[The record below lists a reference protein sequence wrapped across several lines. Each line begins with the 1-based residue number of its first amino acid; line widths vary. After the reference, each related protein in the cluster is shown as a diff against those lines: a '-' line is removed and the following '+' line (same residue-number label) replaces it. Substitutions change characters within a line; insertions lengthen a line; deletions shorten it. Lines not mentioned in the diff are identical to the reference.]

1 MDNMTIPGI
10 IFFLTL
16 MTGVPVY
23 FVLGLTSLAY
33 FCAVDVPAWTVL
45 QRVFLGLNSFTVLAV
60 PMFLLAGSLM
70 DSGGTLRRLMNF
82 AQSLVGH
89 FKGGLAHVNVVV
101 SMFFAGITGNATADV
116 AALGPLEIAM
126 MTDQGYETDFSAT
139 VTVASA
145 SVGPIIP
152 PSMPMVMYGMVANV
166 SIGTLFMAG
175 MIPGILMGLSLMVL
189 IVLLASRERYPQ
201 SGGFQFSVMMKH
213 FVRALGPLG
222 LPAIILGGIYS
233 GWFTP
238 TEAAAIACL
247 YAFVLGK
254 FVYKEIDW
262 GDLPRILINTG
273 KSLSS
278 ACVIFSIASCF
289 SYTIALENIP
299 TRMANAIL
307 AFTDN
312 PTILLIMVN
321 IALLIVGCFMEGLSI
336 ILITAPILVPTVVQ
350 MGVDPV
356 HFGIIMAINTTLG
369 LMTPPLGISLFIAS
383 SICRVPVLQI
393 ARKCIPFFF
402 VLLLVL
408 AIVTYIPDIV
418 LFLPRLMGRM

>member
-1 MDNMTIPGI
+1 MGNMTIPAI
-10 IFFLTL
+10 VFFATL

-23 FVLGLTSLAY
+23 FVLGLTSFAY
-33 FCAVDVPAWTVL
+33 FWMTDVPAWTIL

-70 DSGGTLRRLMNF
+70 DSGGTLKRLMNF

-101 SMFFAGITGNATADV
+101 SMFFAGITGNATADI

-126 MTDQGYETDFSAT
+126 MTDQGYETDFSAA

-175 MIPGILMGLSLMVL
+175 MIPGILLGLSLMAL
-189 IVLLASRERYPQ
+189 IVLIASREHYPQ
-201 SGGFQFSVMMKH
+201 SGAFRFSAMMRH
-213 FVRALGPLG
+213 FVHALGPLG
-222 LPAIILGGIYS
+222 LPAIILGGIYT

-238 TEAAAIACL
+238 TESAAIACL

-254 FVYKEIDW
+254 FVYREIAWKDIP
-262 GDLPRILINTG
+262 GILVKTG
-273 KSLSS
+273 KNLSS

-289 SYTIALENIP
+289 SYTIALEEIP
-299 TRMANAIL
+299 TKMANAIL

-312 PTILLIMVN
+312 RIVLLILVN

-336 ILITAPILVPTVVQ
+336 ILITAPILVPTVIQ
-350 MGVDPV
+350 MGVDPI

-393 ARKCIPFFF
+393 ARKCVPFFL
-402 VLLLVL
+402 VLLFMLVL
-408 AIVTYIPDIV
+408 ITYIPEIT
-418 LFLPRLMGRM
+418 LFLPRLMGKM